1 MITSYDIL
9 PEDYSDEDYMV
20 YFWRVKKNK
29 NLHRLKRLLVEKN
42 KNSIG

>member
-20 YFWRVKKNK
+20 YFWYAKKNK
-29 NLHRLKRLLVEKN
+29 NLHKLKRLLVEKN

>member
-9 PEDYSDEDYMV
+9 PEDHSDEDYMV
-20 YFWRVKKNK
+20 YFWRVKDK
-29 NLHRLKRLLVEKN
+29 NLHKPKRLLVEKN